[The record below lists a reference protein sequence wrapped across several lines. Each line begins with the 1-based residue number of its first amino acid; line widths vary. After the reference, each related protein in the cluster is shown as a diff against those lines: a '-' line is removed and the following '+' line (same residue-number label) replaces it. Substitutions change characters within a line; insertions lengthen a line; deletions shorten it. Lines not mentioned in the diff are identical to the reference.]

1 MDQHSQAL
9 DLSDLFNTRPQ
20 AVDFSARVTT
30 ILKKVFEKEFNPE
43 KVFMEQFG
51 IERKDKFMTLL
62 RDNNINAQSRLDIKN
77 FLERIQTLIAT
88 LPVISLVLA
97 FEPNEKTLQMLSRW
111 FVLNTNKQVLF
122 DIKVDNGLIG
132 GAAILSGGKYLDF
145 SIKPEFD
152 KIFAQTFRPQTVPT
166 KQ

>member
-1 MDQHSQAL
+1 MESL

-20 AVDFSARVTT
+20 AVDFSARLTI

-43 KVFMEQFG
+43 KIFMEQFG
-51 IERKDKFMTLL
+51 IERKDKFMTLM
-62 RDNNINAQSRLDIKN
+62 RDNNINPQSRLDIKN
-77 FLERIQTLIAT
+77 FIEKILERIST
-88 LPVISLVLA
+88 LPTISMVLA
-97 FEPNEKTLQMLSRW
+97 FEPKEHTLQLLSRW

-122 DIKVDNGLIG
+122 EIKVDKSLIG

-152 KIFAQTFRPQTVPT
+152 RIFSETFKPQAVPSIRT